1 MKKVLV
7 ILLAIVALSSC
18 TGGKSI
24 HIPIKEGD
32 TRTTETEEYIVVE
45 RCTGTTGFGYGNP
58 IWEFESVTKK
68 ENE

>member
-18 TGGKSI
+18 TSGKSVRI
-24 HIPIKEGD
+24 SIKKGD
-32 TRTTETEEYIVVE
+32 TRTTETEEYVVVE
-45 RCTGTTGFGYGNP
+45 RCTGATGFGNP
-58 IWEFESVTKK
+58 IWQFESVTKK